1 MIRDIPQRFAFLS
14 PRWSGRFSAFLL
26 VLISSVGLSALLS
39 GCGGSS
45 ATKSAQVTCMRGEEG
60 PDSGVDAY
68 VAKRVCG
75 SVVPAYAKPGGHL
88 AVLDAAFYVMEE
100 QGSIAS
106 RGDGTSDQ
114 QTAGKVA

>member
-1 MIRDIPQRFAFLS
+1 
-14 PRWSGRFSAFLL
+14 
-26 VLISSVGLSALLS
+26 
-39 GCGGSS
+39 
-45 ATKSAQVTCMRGEEG
+45 MRGEEG